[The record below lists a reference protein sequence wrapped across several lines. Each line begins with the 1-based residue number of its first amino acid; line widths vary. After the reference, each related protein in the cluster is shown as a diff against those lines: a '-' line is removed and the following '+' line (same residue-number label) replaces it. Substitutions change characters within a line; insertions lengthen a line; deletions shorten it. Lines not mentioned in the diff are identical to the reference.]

1 MSRKDIFIPEHR
13 TNILPLRWLANYI
26 FHPISMVFFRI
37 GLAANQKLEYDYPE
51 ATLFDELKEKIGFN
65 VYIFLDKPYTWWGT
79 VYKLDYNNLDLDK
92 LGGSGW
98 DDYDENGIP
107 YWDYF
112 MHHDPETGDA
122 WRLLPNKE
130 KLHEILTTPAP
141 WEDVRDGEIIPAIE
155 KDLK

>member
-1 MSRKDIFIPEHR
+1 MANHKDIFIPLYR
-13 TNILPLRWLANYI
+13 TNVLPLRWLANYI
-26 FHPISMVFFRI
+26 FHPISMIFFRTA
-37 GLAANQKLEYDYPE
+37 LNANQKIEYDYPK
-51 ATLFDELKEKIGFN
+51 ATLLDELKEKIGFKIYN
-65 VYIFLDKPYTWWGT
+65 FLDKPYTWWGT
-79 VYKLDYNNLDLDK
+79 AYTLDK
-92 LGGSGW
+92 NLLSDTTGLGW

-141 WEDVRDGEIIPAIE
+141 WEDVRDGEIHPEIQ
-155 KDLK
+155 KDIQ